1 MKQCPNCGAKVNDD
15 LSFCPKCGFV
25 FRNPQQGR
33 GIPTSNQVNNMQTY
47 SAPQKKRPVWL
58 IILAVLF
65 FPISLTIII
74 IKSKKLKIIPKIAL
88 VITLWIA
95 CLVISAN
102 SRNKT
107 VDSTSVPDPVEQVD
121 SFSVEDKE
129 ENDEEEI
136 IETEENNEDVSE
148 PIKYHR
154 DKRVNEIITRYNEIA
169 DIKVSPENVE
179 SINYGNTARIIYGDG
194 LVVDITHNSGGV
206 LMAEINDES
215 SSDAAVTTALRLVT
229 KAIDDEISDEELDK
243 AINELRQGDYTYY
256 TPLTLHNLKC
266 SYQTQLLSNG
276 ETRYEVV
283 LVGN

>member
-1 MKQCPNCGAKVNDD
+1 MISHNKPYQIYNILTKKSRCP
-15 LSFCPKCGFV
+15 
-25 FRNPQQGR
+25 QGIA
-33 GIPTSNQVNNMQTY
+33 GI
-47 SAPQKKRPVWL
+47 R
-58 IILAVLF
+58 
-65 FPISLTIII
+65 
-74 IKSKKLKIIPKIAL
+74 
-88 VITLWIA
+88 TL
-95 CLVISAN
+95 LN
-102 SRNKT
+102 FGT
-107 VDSTSVPDPVEQVD
+107 Q
-121 SFSVEDKE
+121 
-129 ENDEEEI
+129 
-136 IETEENNEDVSE
+136 
-148 PIKYHR
+148 
-154 DKRVNEIITRYNEIA
+154 
-169 DIKVSPENVE
+169 E

-215 SSDAAVTTALRLVT
+215 SSDAAVTTALWLVT